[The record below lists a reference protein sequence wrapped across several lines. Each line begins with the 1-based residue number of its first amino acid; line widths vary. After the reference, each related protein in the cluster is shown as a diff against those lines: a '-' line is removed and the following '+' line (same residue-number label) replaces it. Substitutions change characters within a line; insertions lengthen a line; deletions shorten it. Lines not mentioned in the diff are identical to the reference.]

1 MNNIPQYQFRKTK
14 YGSELLIDLIR
25 LESLETYIRKT
36 PRHSLTYYDITLID
50 EGAGRFAIDEHEFEI
65 EKNRLYFTAPN
76 QIREWKV
83 DKIPTGMVLIFE
95 EEFLCNF
102 FNDALFVQNLS
113 FFGKGTNTPQMS
125 ISTEQGDYLRNIMVQ
140 IEHEIHSY
148 ISALSCCLSAGSKAV
163 SSNIYTSKYGA
174 RKDYTYPCCGSYL
187 PCSFHENKE
196 THLLRALLYQALAW
210 LNNIYLSQCPP
221 MKEPHIS
228 KSVQFRQLVDQHF
241 SQEHSVAFY
250 AGQLCITPGH
260 LNDLVRKESGTTAKQ
275 FIINRL
281 TTEAKRLLLY
291 SELPVSE
298 IAWKLG
304 YTDPSYF
311 VRLFR
316 NETGSSPLTFR
327 YQKKYTS
334 PGHFKKSL

>member
-1 MNNIPQYQFRKTK
+1 MNNIPSYQFRKTK

-25 LESLETYIRKT
+25 LESLETYIRET
-36 PRHSLTYYDITLID
+36 PRHSITYYDITLID
-50 EGAGRFAIDEHEFEI
+50 EGSGRFAVDEHEFEI
-65 EKNRLYFTAPN
+65 ERNRLYFTAPN

-83 DKIPTGMVLIFE
+83 DQMPTGMVLIFE

-102 FNDALFVQNLS
+102 FSDVLFVQNLS
-113 FFGKGTNTPQMS
+113 FFGKGTNTPQIS

-140 IEHEIHSY
+140 IEHEI
-148 ISALSCCLSAGSKAV
+148 
-163 SSNIYTSKYGA
+163 
-174 RKDYTYPCCGSYL
+174 
-187 PCSFHENKE
+187 HENKE

-210 LNNIYLSQCPP
+210 LNNIYQSQCLPT
-221 MKEPHIS
+221 KETHIS
-228 KSVQFRQLVDQHF
+228 KSIQFRQLVDQHF
-241 SQEHSVAFY
+241 RQEHSVAFY

-260 LNDLVRKESGTTAKQ
+260 LNDLVRKEPGTTAKQ

-298 IAWKLG
+298 IAWELG

-316 NETGSSPLTFR
+316 NETGCSPLAFR
-327 YQKKYTS
+327 KQKK
-334 PGHFKKSL
+334 PL

>member
-1 MNNIPQYQFRKTK
+1 M
-14 YGSELLIDLIR
+14 LIDLIR
-25 LESLETYIRKT
+25 LESLETYIRET
-36 PRHSLTYYDITLID
+36 PRHKLTYYDITLIG
-50 EGAGRFAIDEHEFEI
+50 EGAGRFAIDDHEFEI
-65 EKNRLYFTAPN
+65 ERNRIFFTAPN

-83 DKIPTGMVLIFE
+83 DHMPSGMVLIFE

-102 FNDALFVQNLS
+102 FSDALFVQNLS
-113 FFGKGTNTPQMS
+113 FFGKGTNTPQIS
-125 ISTEQGDYLRNIMVQ
+125 ITAEQGDYLRNIMVQ
-140 IEHEIHSY
+140 IEHEIY
-148 ISALSCCLSAGSKAV
+148 
-163 SSNIYTSKYGA
+163 
-174 RKDYTYPCCGSYL
+174 
-187 PCSFHENKE
+187 ENKE
-196 THLLRALLYQALAW
+196 THLLRALLYQASAW
-210 LNNIYLSQCPP
+210 LNNIYQSQCPP
-221 MKEPHIS
+221 KDETHFS
-228 KSVQFRQLVDQHF
+228 KSNQFRQLVDQHF
-241 SQEHSVAFY
+241 RQEHSVAFY

-327 YQKKYTS
+327 KQKKCTS
-334 PGHFKKSL
+334 PRNL

>member
-1 MNNIPQYQFRKTK
+1 MNNIPSYQFRKTK

-25 LESLETYIRKT
+25 LESLETYIRET
-36 PRHSLTYYDITLID
+36 PRHKLTYYDITLIG
-50 EGAGRFAIDEHEFEI
+50 EGAGRFAIDDHEFEI
-65 EKNRLYFTAPN
+65 ERNRIFFTAPN

-83 DKIPTGMVLIFE
+83 DHMPSGMVLIFE

-102 FNDALFVQNLS
+102 FSDALFVQNLS
-113 FFGKGTNTPQMS
+113 FFGKGTNTPQIS

-140 IEHEIHSY
+140 IEHEIY
-148 ISALSCCLSAGSKAV
+148 
-163 SSNIYTSKYGA
+163 
-174 RKDYTYPCCGSYL
+174 
-187 PCSFHENKE
+187 ENKE

-210 LNNIYLSQCPP
+210 LNNIYQSQCPP
-221 MKEPHIS
+221 KDETHFS
-228 KSVQFRQLVDQHF
+228 KSNQFRQLVDQHF
-241 SQEHSVAFY
+241 RQEHSVAFY

-281 TTEAKRLLLY
+281 TTEAKRRLLY

-298 IAWKLG
+298 IAWELG

-316 NETGSSPLTFR
+316 NETGCSPLAFR
-327 YQKKYTS
+327 KQKK
-334 PGHFKKSL
+334 PL